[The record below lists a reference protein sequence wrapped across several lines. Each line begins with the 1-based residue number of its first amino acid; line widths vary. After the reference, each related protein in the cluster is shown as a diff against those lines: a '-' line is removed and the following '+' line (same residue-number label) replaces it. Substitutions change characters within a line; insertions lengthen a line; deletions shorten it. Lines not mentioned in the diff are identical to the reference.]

1 MLHCSACDSVSKFLT
16 TLVLNGLTGKDK
28 INECTQPFLVS
39 NLQQNYCV
47 DFWVH
52 KPISIIIVVL
62 LNIF

>member
-16 TLVLNGLTGKDK
+16 TLELSGLTGKGK
-28 INECTQPFLVS
+28 LNECTQPFLVS

-47 DFWVH
+47 DFCVH
-52 KPISIIIVVL
+52 KPINIIIFVL